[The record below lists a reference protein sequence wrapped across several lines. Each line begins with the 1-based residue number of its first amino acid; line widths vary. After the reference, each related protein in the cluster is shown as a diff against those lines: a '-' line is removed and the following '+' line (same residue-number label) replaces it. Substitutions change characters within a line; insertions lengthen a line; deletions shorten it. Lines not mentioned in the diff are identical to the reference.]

1 MIAKPFLKWAGG
13 KSKILN
19 NIVNVLPPD
28 FEKKKMTYIEP
39 FLGGGS
45 IFFGLSQKFN
55 NFDRIILNDINNDL
69 VNCYLV
75 IKNQVSELKDILYF
89 FQNEYHRFSCEDKKK
104 EYY

>member
-69 VNCYLV
+69 VNTVLN
-75 IKNQVSELKDILYF
+75 KNY
-89 FQNEYHRFSCEDKKK
+89 
-104 EYY
+104 